1 MHDVD
6 TRPETLR
13 EAADSAPPTPATNHR
28 FRPSPTLRPC
38 AVMLQSAQAD
48 PVRQRRNG
56 RPQGEAVFCGSSSQK
71 AQRMTTTSG
80 DVRGAF
86 RGGET
91 EASQARED
99 VAIDCVSDDL
109 KAFQATSGS
118 TEDSPS
124 VFGVET
130 ALWTTAAKWW
140 DKWHDGVVEGAER
153 FMAEWHR
160 QEESKRRARH
170 TKEVARGTRD
180 RRGAGRTD
188 NDSSSTAMEESK
200 VEMANRVARFQVD

>member
-1 MHDVD
+1 MY
-6 TRPETLR
+6 
-13 EAADSAPPTPATNHR
+13 
-28 FRPSPTLRPC
+28 
-38 AVMLQSAQAD
+38 
-48 PVRQRRNG
+48 
-56 RPQGEAVFCGSSSQK
+56 
-71 AQRMTTTSG
+71 SG
-80 DVRGAF
+80 VLYWR
-86 RGGET
+86 
-91 EASQARED
+91 
-99 VAIDCVSDDL
+99 DCVSDDL

-188 NDSSSTAMEESK
+188 IDSSSTAMEESK